1 MIKPQTRIL
10 GIDDG
15 PLAPWVLVVGVVFRG
30 GSWMDGLV
38 SCTIQ
43 RDGLDATNKIT
54 EMVSSCRYKDLRFL
68 MTDGVTFA
76 GFNTINIRKLH
87 MDTGLP
93 VIVVT
98 RRNPNYE
105 KIRRALERLPYK
117 EKRWKDIEDAGD
129 IHSISLGAHSLFF
142 QYAGAEREEVEKI
155 LHLTSIHSLL
165 PEPVRIAHI
174 IATGVVGGEATKKP

>member
-15 PLAPWVLVVGVVFRG
+15 PLAPRVLVVGAVFRG

-43 RDGLDATNKIT
+43 RDGTDATERIA

-76 GFNTINIRKLH
+76 GFNTINIKKLNRA
-87 MDTGLP
+87 TGLP

-98 RRNPNYE
+98 RRNPDHE
-105 KIRRALERLPYK
+105 KIRRALERLPHK
-117 EKRWKDIEDAGD
+117 EKRWRDIRDAGD
-129 IHSISLGAHSLFF
+129 ICSISLGAHSLFF
-142 QYAGAEREEVEKI
+142 QYAGAGREEVEKI
-155 LHLTSIHSLL
+155 LHLTGMHSLL

-174 IATGVVGGEATKKP
+174 IATGVVRGEATRKP